1 MKFPFST
8 IAREAKLNVID
19 GEGKVTRS
27 EVYLTNVE
35 TDEEVQLS
43 MTPEKISIKTEAS
56 FRTYNIVEKGEV
68 SLPKGERL
76 TRISW
81 SGILPGAGMLMYPF
95 INHVSWENPQEI
107 IKVFKRWRED
117 GAKIKLL
124 ITQTPVNLEVYIK
137 DFDYEASGGMGDYKY
152 SIGLI
157 AAKDL
162 QVLTV
167 EEADARRQ
175 REQEQAENALNE
187 RTRMKSKAGIYINNI
202 NNIWAAVKILTGRGS
217 LADVERVLDWSD
229 IGVDDV
235 GEDRGGCLKIPP
247 DIVLY

>member
-56 FRTYNIVEKGEV
+56 FRTYNIVEKGEI

-95 INHVSWENPQEI
+95 LTHTAWENPQEI

-217 LADVERVLDWSD
+217 LADVERVLDWSGID
-229 IGVDDV
+229 IDGIGDGTYIKV
-235 GEDRGGCLKIPP
+235 P
-247 DIVLY
+247 DPTEPIWM